1 MRAGPKQRGSSL
13 AERANNGAL
22 DPVKACLGSRPLTKE
37 NMHGRARFAFVSID
51 RPMQRP
57 ALAPISID
65 EVGGSCVFS
74 RPRIGPSAG
83 SSIRTGVDTSSSHL
97 YLFCFLISIYI
108 SLNRHHLINDVVNFR
123 STVELEYLVI
133 WFSGAGALSDRLIY
147 YHRPSGTHEV
157 ARNGQPGYVRPKPG
171 RRRPPIL
178 SVEKFLLYCHRV
190 DRSERNN
197 NLVAVLAGI
206 TCRSSRDAL
215 VPPPSNQI

>member
-1 MRAGPKQRGSSL
+1 VSTRQPAVDEGKHAWESSVCFCFYRPSN
-13 AERANNGAL
+13 ATASIGAHL
-22 DPVKACLGSRPLTKE
+22 DRRSRREL
-37 NMHGRARFAFVSID
+37 RLF
-51 RPMQRP
+51 
-57 ALAPISID
+57 
-65 EVGGSCVFS
+65 
-74 RPRIGPSAG
+74 
-83 SSIRTGVDTSSSHL
+83 SSSDRAIGRFFHTHGCR
-97 YLFCFLISIYI
+97 YELFASLSLLFFLISIYI

-171 RRRPPIL
+171 RRRPPVL
-178 SVEKFLLYCHRV
+178 SIEKFLLYCHRV

-206 TCRSSRDAL
+206 TCRSSREGL
-215 VPPPSNQI
+215 VPPSN

>member
-1 MRAGPKQRGSSL
+1 MGELGLLLFLSTVQCNGQHWRPSRSTKSEGVASFLVLGQGHRQVLPYARVQIRALR
-13 AERANNGAL
+13 
-22 DPVKACLGSRPLTKE
+22 
-37 NMHGRARFAFVSID
+37 
-51 RPMQRP
+51 
-57 ALAPISID
+57 ISISF
-65 EVGGSCVFS
+65 V
-74 RPRIGPSAG
+74 
-83 SSIRTGVDTSSSHL
+83 
-97 YLFCFLISIYI
+97 FLISIYI

-215 VPPPSNQI
+215 GPPSNQI